1 MPYPSYLAASVPGLK
16 LIPINGGRTLYPLRL
31 LIRHSEPTPILAK
44 MLMEAAIKTQQIS

>member
-16 LIPINGGRTLYPLRL
+16 LIPISGGRTLYPLRL